1 MNMGRRTVYRD
12 RTVVYLLV
20 VCLSFLSCKT
30 KEQNACDTGRQ
41 TLLTVVAE
49 LDRLTVSLAT
59 DQGAVGLTK
68 EGEASVKLQVQ
79 KLNDVEDLVGLA
91 RISRAL
97 SLHDRDSCL
106 DNRRVYDAAYWECI
120 RILASKKTD
129 LALEQLKRL
138 FETSELGD
146 PEREYFR
153 QFLPKN

>member
-1 MNMGRRTVYRD
+1 MRRTVYRD
-12 RTVVYLLV
+12 AAVVFILV
-20 VCLSFLSCKT
+20 FCLSLLACKT
-30 KEQNACDTGRQ
+30 KEQNVCDSGRQ
-41 TLLTVVAE
+41 SLLAVVAE

-59 DQGAVGLTK
+59 GQGSAGLTK

-79 KLNDVEDLVGLA
+79 RLNDVEDLVGLA

-106 DNRRVYDAAYWECI
+106 ENRRVYDAAYWECI
-120 RILASKKTD
+120 KMLASKKTD
-129 LALEQLKRL
+129 LALEQMKRL
-138 FETSELGD
+138 FETSELGE